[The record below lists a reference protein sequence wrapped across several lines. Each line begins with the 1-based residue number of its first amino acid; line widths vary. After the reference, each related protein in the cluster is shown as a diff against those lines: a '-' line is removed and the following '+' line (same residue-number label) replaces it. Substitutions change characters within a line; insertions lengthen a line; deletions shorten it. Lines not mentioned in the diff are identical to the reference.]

1 MKKKYWFYFGMGTKR
16 SQVVHKNGIVGG
28 EVEFFP
34 IIDIENS
41 VMEEDQVADFHVVNF
56 FEVPEAM
63 FLEYKEELKKPRP
76 QIVEPEPE
84 EIDAGNA
91 GGGLGAL
98 GGLLGGL
105 MGGAAAGGAEN
116 AEAEE
121 VHDESKVVEMKP
133 NTENNAE

>member
-1 MKKKYWFYFGMGTKR
+1 MVKKYWFYFGMGTKR

-28 EVEFFP
+28 FFEFFP
-34 IIDIENS
+34 IIDVENS
-41 VMEEDQVADFHVVNF
+41 VMEEDQVTDFHVVNF
-56 FEVPEAM
+56 FEVPEEM
-63 FLEYKEELKKPRP
+63 FFQFKEDLQKPRP
-76 QIVEPEPE
+76 HVVEPEPE

-105 MGGAAAGGAEN
+105 MGAAAGGPEN

-121 VHDESKVVEMKP
+121 IHDEMNVVEMKP